1 MAILELHTDDAPILR
16 QNASPVV
23 HIDDALL
30 KLIDDMFETMH
41 DAAGIGLAA
50 PQVGVAQRVIIVDI
64 AAHFPECPPM
74 TLLNPAI
81 TNATGEALGEE
92 GCLSLPGQR
101 GIVRR
106 AEEITVQSQLP
117 DGRAV
122 VFNASGL
129 MARVI
134 QHEIDHL
141 DGILFI
147 DRLIPEDQ
155 VLLEDESLTDESPDE
170 SSVSR

>member
-1 MAILELHTDDAPILR
+1 MAILEIHTDDAPILR
-16 QNASPVV
+16 QKASPVER
-23 HIDDALL
+23 IDHALL

-41 DAAGIGLAA
+41 DAKGIGLAA

-64 AAHFPECPPM
+64 EARVPECPPM
-74 TLLNPAI
+74 TLINPVI
-81 TNATGEALGEE
+81 TNATGEELGEE
-92 GCLSLPGQR
+92 GCLSLPEHR

-106 AEEITVQSQLP
+106 ANGITVQGYLP
-117 DGRAV
+117 NGTGIAL
-122 VFNASGL
+122 NASGV
-129 MARVI
+129 MARVL

-155 VLLEDESLTDESPDE
+155 VLLEELEDESPE
-170 SSVSR
+170 EQS